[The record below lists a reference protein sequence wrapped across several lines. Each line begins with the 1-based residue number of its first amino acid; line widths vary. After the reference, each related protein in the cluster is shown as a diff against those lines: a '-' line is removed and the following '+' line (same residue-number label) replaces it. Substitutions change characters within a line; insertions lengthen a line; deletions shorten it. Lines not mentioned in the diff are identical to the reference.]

1 MTSGK
6 DVAYPSHANLD
17 EGPETIDFA
26 TAVTSSR
33 SSDPSVAR
41 REVFADRETPEVF
54 RSVCH
59 RHEIWRDD
67 PFDVTTI
74 HETARTEFQRL
85 MTHAAGTNTE
95 ANAGRIL
102 LILGESGAGKTHL
115 MRVFRN
121 HVHSSKTGYCGYLQ
135 MTSATDD
142 YSRYVL
148 SNIIDSLDQPYF
160 ETESTL
166 SGLMSLSNAL
176 VEIPSSVL
184 RRERDS
190 LREDRYSDRELAKFI
205 RQIAD
210 LIIEDE
216 RYAHCDVHLIQ
227 ALLYLQREEPRI
239 KSRVLSYLRCEALSD
254 YDREILG
261 GMVPRTDVDRT
272 IEALGQLMRSLQQM
286 SLVVCVDQLEDMAN
300 LDRDAERFRRAM
312 TTVCALAERVPSS
325 VFVISCLEDLY
336 PPLQQSL
343 TRSYVDRIEH
353 DPEPIRLES
362 RRSGEEIMGL
372 VGKRLA
378 HLYSCAGVA
387 IENDTPTDPIP
398 VHQLDALV
406 NTRTRDILD
415 WCRDYRRAVFAGAIQ
430 PGEDFHPEP
439 VEISPAQTA
448 SVSEP
453 TVSATDL
460 EASVVGLTQL
470 WNDALAAH
478 NEPTTDDDDRLAM
491 QLAEAVER
499 CGAELPTPTQFQSTV
514 DGWLVRIEN
523 ADLEPLL
530 IGLCNKSP
538 QGGALSRQVGTVQK
552 LASDA
557 VPILVRST
565 EFPDNP
571 RTKIAKQI
579 GQILDAGGRQIV
591 VEDSDWRAMQ
601 AMRLF
606 EQAHQGD
613 PGYAEWLKAER
624 PLTRLKSLRSI
635 LPLDQL
641 SQSSGVTPEESV
653 RRAA

>member
-6 DVAYPSHANLD
+6 DVARPYSMSLD
-17 EGPETIDFA
+17 ESPETLDF
-26 TAVTSSR
+26 TAALNPTR
-33 SSDPSVAR
+33 SADPVLAR
-41 REVFADRETPEVF
+41 REVFADRDTPEIF

-67 PFDVTTI
+67 PFDVATI
-74 HETARTEFQRL
+74 HGSARNEFERL
-85 MTHAAGTNTE
+85 ISNSSTRTSTG
-95 ANAGRIL
+95 AGRIL

-121 HVHSSKTGYCGYLQ
+121 HVHSSKSGYCGYLQ

-160 ETESTL
+160 ETESAL

-216 RYAHCDVHLIQ
+216 RYARCDVHLIQ

-254 YDREILG
+254 YDREVLG

-272 IEALGQLMRSLQQM
+272 IEAVGQLMWSLQQM

-362 RRSGEEIMGL
+362 RRSGEEILGL
-372 VGKRLA
+372 VSKRLA

-387 IENDTPTDPIP
+387 FDEESPTDPIP
-398 VHQLDALV
+398 VHQFDTLV

-415 WCRDYRRAVFAGAIQ
+415 WCRDYRRAVFSGEIQAG
-430 PGEDFHPEP
+430 EEFHPAL
-439 VEISPAQTA
+439 VEF
-448 SVSEP
+448 
-453 TVSATDL
+453 SATPSQPTEPAVSTSDL
-460 EASVVGLTQL
+460 ETSIVGLTQL

-478 NEPTTDDDDRLAM
+478 NEPTTDDDDRLAL

-499 CGAELPTPTQFQSTV
+499 CGAELPVPTQFHSTV
-514 DGWLVRIEN
+514 DGWLLRVEN
-523 ADLEPLL
+523 TDIPPLL

-552 LASDA
+552 LAGDA
-557 VPILVRST
+557 LPILVRST

-601 AMRLF
+601 AMRVF
-606 EQAHQGD
+606 EQTHQDD

-641 SQSSGVTPEESV
+641 SEATAPAESETI
-653 RRAA
+653 RKAA